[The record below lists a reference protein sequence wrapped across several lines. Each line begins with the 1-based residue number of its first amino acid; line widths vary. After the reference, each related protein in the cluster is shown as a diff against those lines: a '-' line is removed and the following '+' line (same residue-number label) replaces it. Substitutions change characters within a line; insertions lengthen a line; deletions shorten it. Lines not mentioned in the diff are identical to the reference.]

1 MSQKLIEIAKVFQ
14 TPLRL
19 NAKAGDK
26 ILIMTDTQMDPL
38 LWQGLAT
45 AASCLDMEPVVTI
58 MTPRAHHAANPA
70 SPVMHAAMDPEVDLV
85 VYLTSTAMAHATIT
99 EDLVDAKKKFI
110 LMEELTVDMLKPGGP
125 AWADY
130 EAMDRLGQKIAK
142 VYTQGDTVRVTCPN
156 GTDLTVSIK
165 GRPGRSIAGMPLA
178 LHPGKGGGCAFPDG
192 EAHVCPVEGTGEGR
206 VVFDLT
212 AHSVGALK
220 EPIILTV
227 EKGMV
232 TKIEGGY
239 QAQTWRSILRQG
251 ERPQQLQLSG
261 RGLDRPQ
268 QERGAD
274 GFDAHGQED
283 VRHFAHRRGRH
294 GGPGG
299 HLPRQA
305 AARGRDPPS
314 RDFGRRPAA
323 HQGWADPAGRL
334 SVNPPLHGRRQGVR
348 NDATRGQGDFPCVTA
363 MNRSAAPGK
372 AGSRCRPRAA
382 RPAPGPGPT

>member
-1 MSQKLIEIAKVFQ
+1 MSQKLIELAKVFQ

-19 NAKAGDK
+19 NAQAGDTV
-26 ILIMTDTQMDPL
+26 LIMTDTQMDPL

-45 AASCLDMEPVVTI
+45 AASCLDMEPVVTV

-70 SPVMHAAMDPEVDLV
+70 SPARMAALDPEVDLV
-85 VYLTSTAMAHATIT
+85 VYLTSTAMAHAKIT
-99 EDLVDAKKKFI
+99 EDLVEQGKKFI

-130 EAMDRLGQKIAK
+130 EAMNHLGLKIAQ
-142 VYTQGDTVRVTCPN
+142 VYTEGQSVRVTCPN
-156 GTDLTVSIK
+156 GTDLTASIV

-232 TKIEGGY
+232 TRIEGGH
-239 QAQTWRSILRQG
+239 QAQIWRQILERAGDLGSYNCPAEVSIGLNKQVVPTGSMRTDKKMYATSHIGVGDTVVLGGTCHAKLRLEG
-251 ERPQQLQLSG
+251 VIRYPEISV
-261 RGLDRPQ
+261 
-268 QERGAD
+268 D
-274 GFDAHGQED
+274 GQ
-283 VRHFAHRRGRH
+283 V
-294 GGPGG
+294 
-299 HLPRQA
+299 L
-305 AARGRDPPS
+305 
-314 RDFGRRPAA
+314 
-323 HQGWADPAGRL
+323 
-334 SVNPPLHGRRQGVR
+334 
-348 NDATRGQGDFPCVTA
+348 TRG
-363 MNRSAAPGK
+363 GK
-372 AGSRCRPRAA
+372 ILLDD
-382 RPAPGPGPT
+382 

>member
-1 MSQKLIEIAKVFQ
+1 VSQKLIAIAKAFQ

-70 SPVMHAAMDPEVDLV
+70 SPVMHAAMDPEVALV

-142 VYTQGDTVRVTCPN
+142 VYTEGNTVRVTCPN
-156 GTDLTVSIK
+156 GTDLTASIK

-220 EPIILTV
+220 EPIVLTV

-232 TKIEGGY
+232 TKIEGGH
-239 QAQTWRSILRQG
+239 QAQIWRNIFDKANDPNSYNCPAEVSIGLNKNVVPTGSMRTDKKMYGTSHIGVGDTVVLGGTCHAKLRLEG
-251 ERPQQLQLSG
+251 VIRYPEISV
-261 RGLDRPQ
+261 
-268 QERGAD
+268 D
-274 GFDAHGQED
+274 GQ
-283 VRHFAHRRGRH
+283 V
-294 GGPGG
+294 
-299 HLPRQA
+299 L
-305 AARGRDPPS
+305 
-314 RDFGRRPAA
+314 
-323 HQGWADPAGRL
+323 
-334 SVNPPLHGRRQGVR
+334 
-348 NDATRGQGDFPCVTA
+348 TRGGRILLDD
-363 MNRSAAPGK
+363 
-372 AGSRCRPRAA
+372 
-382 RPAPGPGPT
+382 

>member
-19 NAKAGDK
+19 NAKAGDT

-45 AASCLDMEPVVTI
+45 AANGLDMEPVVTI

-70 SPVMHAAMDPEVDLV
+70 SPAMQAALDPKVDLV
-85 VYLTSTAMAHATIT
+85 IYLTSTAMAHAKIT
-99 EDLVDAKKKFI
+99 EDLVDAGKKFI

-130 EAMDRLGQKIAK
+130 EAMNRLGLKIAE
-142 VYTQGDTVRVTCPN
+142 VYSKGKTVRVTCPN
-156 GTDLTVSIK
+156 GTDLTVDIT

-212 AHSVGALK
+212 AHSVGSLK
-220 EPIILTV
+220 EPMILTV

-239 QAQTWRSILRQG
+239 QAQIWRQLLERAGDIGSYNCPAEVSIGLNKNVVPTGSMRTDKKMYATSHIGVGDTIVLGGTCHAKLRLEG
-251 ERPQQLQLSG
+251 VIRYPEISV
-261 RGLDRPQ
+261 
-268 QERGAD
+268 D
-274 GFDAHGQED
+274 GQ
-283 VRHFAHRRGRH
+283 VLTR
-294 GGPGG
+294 
-299 HLPRQA
+299 
-305 AARGRDPPS
+305 
-314 RDFGRRPAA
+314 
-323 HQGWADPAGRL
+323 AGRIL
-334 SVNPPLHGRRQGVR
+334 L
-348 NDATRGQGDFPCVTA
+348 DD
-363 MNRSAAPGK
+363 
-372 AGSRCRPRAA
+372 
-382 RPAPGPGPT
+382 

>member
-19 NAKAGDK
+19 NAKAGDT

-45 AASCLDMEPVVTI
+45 AANGLDMEPVVTI

-70 SPVMHAAMDPEVDLV
+70 SPAMQAALDPKVDLV
-85 VYLTSTAMAHATIT
+85 IYLTSTAMAHAKIT
-99 EDLVDAKKKFI
+99 EDLVEAGKKFI

-130 EAMDRLGQKIAK
+130 EAMNRLGLKIAE
-142 VYTQGDTVRVTCPN
+142 VYSKGNTVRVTCPN
-156 GTDLTVSIK
+156 GTDLTVDIT

-220 EPIILTV
+220 EPMILTV

-239 QAQTWRSILRQG
+239 QAQIWRQLLERAGDTGSYNCPAEVSIGLNKNVVPTGSMRTDKKMYATSHIGVGDTIVLGGTCHAKLRLEG
-251 ERPQQLQLSG
+251 VIRYPEISV
-261 RGLDRPQ
+261 
-268 QERGAD
+268 D
-274 GFDAHGQED
+274 GQ
-283 VRHFAHRRGRH
+283 VLTR
-294 GGPGG
+294 
-299 HLPRQA
+299 
-305 AARGRDPPS
+305 
-314 RDFGRRPAA
+314 
-323 HQGWADPAGRL
+323 AGRIL
-334 SVNPPLHGRRQGVR
+334 L
-348 NDATRGQGDFPCVTA
+348 DD
-363 MNRSAAPGK
+363 
-372 AGSRCRPRAA
+372 
-382 RPAPGPGPT
+382 

>member
-19 NAKAGDK
+19 NAKAGDT

-45 AASCLDMEPVVTI
+45 AANGLDMEPVVTI

-70 SPVMHAAMDPEVDLV
+70 SPAMQAALDPKVDLV
-85 VYLTSTAMAHATIT
+85 VYLTSTAMAHAKIT
-99 EDLVDAKKKFI
+99 EDLVDAGKKFI

-130 EAMDRLGQKIAK
+130 EAMNRLGLKIAE
-142 VYTQGDTVRVTCPN
+142 VYSKGKTVRVTCPN
-156 GTDLTVSIK
+156 GTDLTVDIT

-220 EPIILTV
+220 EPMILTV

-239 QAQTWRSILRQG
+239 QAQIWRQLLERAGDIGSYNCPAEVSIGLNKNVVPTGSMRTDKKMYATSHIGVGDTIVLGGTCHAKLRLEG
-251 ERPQQLQLSG
+251 VIRYPEISV
-261 RGLDRPQ
+261 
-268 QERGAD
+268 D
-274 GFDAHGQED
+274 GQ
-283 VRHFAHRRGRH
+283 VLTR
-294 GGPGG
+294 
-299 HLPRQA
+299 
-305 AARGRDPPS
+305 
-314 RDFGRRPAA
+314 
-323 HQGWADPAGRL
+323 AGRIL
-334 SVNPPLHGRRQGVR
+334 L
-348 NDATRGQGDFPCVTA
+348 DD
-363 MNRSAAPGK
+363 
-372 AGSRCRPRAA
+372 
-382 RPAPGPGPT
+382 

>member
-19 NAKAGDK
+19 NAKAGDT

-45 AASCLDMEPVVTI
+45 AANGLDMEPVVTI

-70 SPVMHAAMDPEVDLV
+70 SPAMQAALDPKVDLV
-85 VYLTSTAMAHATIT
+85 VYLTSTAMAHAKIT
-99 EDLVDAKKKFI
+99 EDLVDAGKKFI

-130 EAMDRLGQKIAK
+130 EAMNRLGLKIAE
-142 VYTQGDTVRVTCPN
+142 VYSKGKTVRVTCPN
-156 GTDLTVSIK
+156 GTDLTVDIT

-220 EPIILTV
+220 EPMILTV
-227 EKGMV
+227 AKGMV

-239 QAQTWRSILRQG
+239 QAQIWRQLLERAGDTGSYNCPAEVSIGLNKNVVPTGSMRTDKKMYATSHIGVGDTIVLGGTCHAKLRLEG
-251 ERPQQLQLSG
+251 VIRYPEISV
-261 RGLDRPQ
+261 
-268 QERGAD
+268 D
-274 GFDAHGQED
+274 GQ
-283 VRHFAHRRGRH
+283 VLTR
-294 GGPGG
+294 
-299 HLPRQA
+299 
-305 AARGRDPPS
+305 
-314 RDFGRRPAA
+314 
-323 HQGWADPAGRL
+323 AGRIL
-334 SVNPPLHGRRQGVR
+334 L
-348 NDATRGQGDFPCVTA
+348 DD
-363 MNRSAAPGK
+363 
-372 AGSRCRPRAA
+372 
-382 RPAPGPGPT
+382 

>member
-1 MSQKLIEIAKVFQ
+1 VSQKLIAIAKAFQ

-58 MTPRAHHAANPA
+58 MAPRAHHAANPA

-130 EAMDRLGQKIAK
+130 ETMDRLGQKIAK
-142 VYTQGDTVRVTCPN
+142 VYTQGNTVRVTCPN

-220 EPIILTV
+220 EPIVLTV

-232 TKIEGGY
+232 TKIEGGH
-239 QAQTWRSILRQG
+239 QAQIWRNIFDKANDPNSYNCPAEVSIGLNKNVVPTGSMRTDKKMYGTSHIGVGDTVVLGGTCHAKLRLEGVIRYPEISVDGQVLTKG
-251 ERPQQLQLSG
+251 GQIL
-261 RGLDRPQ
+261 LD
-268 QERGAD
+268 D
-274 GFDAHGQED
+274 
-283 VRHFAHRRGRH
+283 
-294 GGPGG
+294 
-299 HLPRQA
+299 
-305 AARGRDPPS
+305 
-314 RDFGRRPAA
+314 
-323 HQGWADPAGRL
+323 
-334 SVNPPLHGRRQGVR
+334 
-348 NDATRGQGDFPCVTA
+348 
-363 MNRSAAPGK
+363 
-372 AGSRCRPRAA
+372 
-382 RPAPGPGPT
+382 

>member
-1 MSQKLIEIAKVFQ
+1 MSQKLIEIAKAFQ

-45 AASCLDMEPVVTI
+45 AASGLDMEPVVTI
-58 MTPRAHHAANPA
+58 MLPRAHHAANPA

-130 EAMDRLGQKIAK
+130 EAMNRLGQKIAK
-142 VYTQGDTVRVTCPN
+142 VYTEGNTVRVTCPN
-156 GTDLTVSIK
+156 GTDLTASIK

-227 EKGMV
+227 EKGYV

-239 QAQTWRSILRQG
+239 QADIWRDILR
-251 ERPQQLQLSG
+251 R
-261 RGLDRPQ
+261 
-268 QERGAD
+268 AD
-274 GFDAHGQED
+274 
-283 VRHFAHRRGRH
+283 
-294 GGPGG
+294 
-299 HLPRQA
+299 
-305 AARGRDPPS
+305 DPPS
-314 RDFGRRPAA
+314 YNCPAEVSIGLNKNVVPTGSMRTDKKMYGTSHIGVGDTVVLGGNCHAKLRLEGVIRCPEISVDGRV
-323 HQGWADPAGRL
+323 L
-334 SVNPPLHGRRQGVR
+334 
-348 NDATRGQGDFPCVTA
+348 TRGGRILLDTP
-363 MNRSAAPGK
+363 
-372 AGSRCRPRAA
+372 
-382 RPAPGPGPT
+382 